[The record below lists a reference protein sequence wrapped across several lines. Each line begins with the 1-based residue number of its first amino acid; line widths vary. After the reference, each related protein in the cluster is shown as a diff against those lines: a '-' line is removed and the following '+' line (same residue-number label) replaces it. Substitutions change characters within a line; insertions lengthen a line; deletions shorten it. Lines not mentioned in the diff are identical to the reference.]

1 MKLEIFKSSFGYYN
15 LRTVD
20 GYPTDEM
27 TEYLKS
33 NGYRWSRNNNC
44 WYPAT
49 AEAKEANLHDDF
61 VVNFQEK
68 FFPPVSE
75 SQEPKSFG
83 QELFE
88 REQRKT
94 EWRESHGLSTKYEHS
109 VEKVSDDERITYLE
123 NLIKELQEERQK
135 DKEKIAHLEFELAN
149 NRDEGMTE
157 FYSQQE
163 QQQIDEE
170 SEWEKENTLTD
181 EEEQEII
188 NNVVPETSIVNN
200 ADVMNK
206 LGEILEAVA
215 REEEPEAEKEFSE
228 SQEKEDVEVEVSPE
242 ELSRAKSVLP
252 TSQYVTTL
260 RLSQGEEGN
269 FFKQKIKDIAEVV
282 KNAPKIYET
291 NGAEQHPIVLRYFHP
306 TGTETLVTEIGED
319 GEAFG
324 YQCLN
329 GDYEMAEFG
338 YIDLNEV
345 KSIRMMEIDYHV
357 EKGMTVERWLY
368 KEQPEMFPQYA
379 KFAERSEE
387 KNPLNIAKET
397 GNDVNAIS
405 DSPDKS
411 KKRYYYNPYSQE
423 YFTIAFEDND
433 WHYVFYDK
441 DYNVLSDDVGITPDS
456 PNNITEAIDTI
467 LEMRYNIDGFDPDG
481 MSTSEYESARAEKEH
496 YLSKNWT
503 IWTDEQGFENILEE
517 KRKVEEENEKK
528 ISVLKDILKND
539 EELKQSALVN
549 NRQDFE
555 NAYYD
560 KLSEILIKQ
569 YNNDKSDFT
578 RNLLN
583 SDVSKKEIMGEY
595 IDEIYNG
602 FISDKNEKVI
612 NAENNAYPYN
622 FFINDVANLDLGI
635 GAEIEPIT
643 GLTAEQAVLKYA
655 ELKEKGYAI
664 YIGLNIPGDFVFDD
678 KEGQGAE
685 IFGQVNGRPSFYM
698 GDNFVKELKEYD
710 SHARTVIAA
719 YKELYEM
726 ADKYILG
733 VERPDFVYEKDNELW
748 AKYLDEDSKEQLGFT
763 GNEGLFEN
771 ESEAEY
777 KSETEAEYKIMQ
789 EISKGLT
796 PDEIKLNLE
805 KYRESL
811 VYAQE
816 KSNETW
822 DDFYSRNTTGFDA
835 PQTIEEFRK
844 AYEGNKKQFEY
855 DVKKYTGWIKA
866 LEEKQSINVS
876 DEEIAQEK
884 VLIQNKINQLKE
896 ELNNPDNQKGGMN
909 YDENAEKELL
919 EHIQRFENI
928 SDEEI
933 KKQIIWKKENQK
945 NNEATAKN
953 VDNYITELAQNRA
966 VPQDGELLSFN
977 ETHPLITV
985 TNKQTGRQTSIR
997 PFGDL
1002 AETVKNMA
1010 RLKTISEA
1018 NNVIE
1023 NIKISGF
1030 EIASTT
1036 SRIIVYDN
1044 DKFFDFDYFAGAVG
1058 KLDKRNLNDW
1068 DFKTFVDNDLKI
1080 TKKMKESLQIENPV
1094 NAKLKENINWSEY
1107 TEEAF
1112 TKTKADLHNWVDGEV
1127 YASINVGQL
1136 SFELVPQ
1143 NYGDRM
1149 ELDTRIYYPKLY
1161 ATYGEDTD
1169 GVKYDTASGFDID
1182 AETFAKMSYEEFK
1195 DYFANTVLPS
1205 SLDKDLI
1212 ERALQPT
1219 EDWNTIWEKLNKENN
1234 FSYMFPEGLFKNSK
1248 ELDKYEVEYEGT
1260 FDFGETDGI
1269 CQVVSGD
1276 KKTLEKIAADYG
1288 YELHPDYLYH
1298 KDDLD
1303 LDDRTSVHDMAFRS
1317 VDLADSFKSENVEVI
1332 KEPETQQL
1340 TSKKDIKAIREQCR
1354 EILEKLDNSYLKD
1367 NEMSY
1372 LENELGEKRDED
1384 KKQVEASLRSMKYIY
1399 SATKDSEGYW
1409 NTSGKEITANEA
1421 RKMLS
1426 MSDFVSAVDRA
1437 SFHYTSGRVVKDNN
1451 DKEIGYIHFDDSDRN
1466 RIVPPYELTK
1476 EDLSILA
1483 QYEGA
1488 GGLNEINR
1496 TNAGILNEF
1505 YTPNYLVEKVWQIVD
1520 AYAPNAKTVLE
1531 PSAGVGKFAN
1541 NRPNNEFTMH
1551 ELDETSA
1558 RINKILHPEA
1568 NIVQGA
1574 YQKQFFDEGERFINK
1589 NFVQPKYDV
1598 VIGNPPYGK
1607 YNDKYKGLG
1616 EGKEF
1621 DRYEEYFIA
1630 KGLDALKDENS
1641 LLALVVPSGFLNT
1654 TWDKSKSLIS
1664 EKGEIID
1671 AYRLPEGT
1679 FPTTEVGTDII
1690 IMRSWSNY
1698 EHAFEKEYGKDLF
1711 MSIENHKRD
1720 NSKMLAWGEW
1730 FKAHPEKILGEVKTR
1745 TNRFGK
1751 EEEYVTVHEGFTVQ
1765 DELNKIDEFVK
1776 QSTPNFDKNID
1787 KVLVDEKT
1795 NYILEKLSKAGIEV
1809 VTDKEQ
1815 FDKILASQTV
1825 LQKMTDDL
1833 SEFDKLAAE
1842 LEKEKNVTENIENQ
1856 KQSLEEKKE
1865 ELAYSNY
1872 KELVDFVNKT
1882 EKYIPAQRFGFTTH
1896 ISSVENKVPLVINK
1910 EGKPVFWIANR
1921 LGNNY
1926 DNSNSTSLVII
1937 TENNASGVDAIDV
1950 TDYKSLHH
1958 YIAFNPKY
1966 EECRLLD
1973 SSLLNSYKE
1982 KLKAFLEQ
1990 KISNEQQN
1998 QKRLTNDV
2006 ENINTDLLNYE
2017 NLRNQLKEESEKTQ
2031 NLEKT
2036 KEEQEHSIRWNN
2048 YLEFAN
2054 FIKAVQQYIPVE
2066 EDFDTNKNYSSDWYK
2081 VANRIPIHMSEGQ
2094 ATAWLVNAE
2103 ISKGV
2108 VSPVIIDRSYTGVRF
2123 LNGSNS
2129 YDSIQKYFDDNH
2141 VLETF
2146 KKELRWFYE
2155 KRIAQEQKNQDNLIK
2170 DFEELK
2176 ELNLT
2181 NNSNKKLQSESMT
2194 NDMKSI
2200 LIDLMNKPTEN
2211 FVPTVYTR
2219 ENYQKIFGDGII
2231 ETPVETVKMSNNQF
2245 VRLCPADRNNLML
2258 AIKRTLEEPSLVIEK
2273 DSFDKKT
2280 ETFKPVHVYGKSFIN
2295 TDSNHTKTV
2304 ESVIIFR
2311 EGENIAMSLHNRELK
2326 DFIKQIKTADEIIYL
2341 DKNISRVAA
2350 FNKVGDSHVVKEA
2363 QEFLSSSEQMFL
2375 PLNSKYDKN
2384 KILSSEEYIAHYN
2397 IEVGNLV
2404 ITKENFDR
2412 YFNIFNRHDSYKD
2425 NLNKIASELFNYHV
2439 RAENKDS
2446 MREWLTEQGYKL
2458 SEKNKAQTMVQ
2469 NGNTYGFAYEGKI
2482 YLNPDVMNSEAAIH
2496 EYTHLWDSYT
2506 QKTNPELWQKGLNIF
2521 KDTSLWEDVIND
2533 ENYADIKN
2541 DENLILSE
2549 CHARICGKIADEV
2562 LQKVLERDGN
2572 LKQAEMIDWD
2582 KEVDQYIYEN
2592 FESSRTLS
2600 DGQVIKS
2607 TGYGAF
2613 GTVVDVNAIRSWFS
2627 APMKDLFQREL
2638 NLKLEQQQD
2647 SNRHVSF
2654 ENETLDSNNKLLRT
2668 PKSYPY
2674 INNDGSLNPDRLNE
2688 GDIIIDKEDNTP
2700 YESNMIFGNDFL
2712 RLTSISM
2719 KKESSSLFEEFDEK
2733 SRNDEQSYEL
2743 GMGWKNVLNERFS
2756 APTKEQLETWKYPSW
2771 YQHHLDEQEE
2781 YESERDYIRQP
2792 VLKVLEES
2800 KNGKSFEKEEL
2811 IHVYAETLA
2820 KELDFICHH
2829 NDVSFEERINP
2840 ATNEKTTFLT
2850 DEYGYARID
2859 HEIPEI
2865 CDFYGADL
2873 VKAVIY
2879 NSVIHFSEENE
2890 NDTYLR
2896 LQKEYPEFFNE
2907 DTKNLSILDF
2917 VKNVSCTKEFAGH
2930 KVHGNS
2936 VWDLT
2941 REYIN
2946 NVRDNSIDENHRLVN
2961 VIEKNGIQITVSSKR
2976 TVLKE
2981 SAQDQHSLNPSDTN
2995 EQITE
3000 EVVKTKTARP
3010 KKDKWNIQKSK
3021 GEVMTAQEFS
3031 RLYGRDFDEREFP
3044 IWAATDW
3051 QGNIDLSKLN
3061 ADDLQY
3067 MEQSG
3072 NYICKKLSSGEPEWT
3087 HKVLFTTGDIYAKI
3101 EEQKKFLSEAEN
3113 NPVLVEMYNKN
3124 IELLEASKKNKLNM
3138 EHIHFGLKST
3148 LAEEFIIP
3156 QYDGDGNFV
3165 NLNLQESFI
3174 LWAQGHTLASRRYRN
3189 EIDFATANISRE
3201 ELGEEL
3207 SFYDIIDYIDGKPVK
3222 ADAVRGWHTY
3232 KMTEEEKKAEKAE
3245 RKKEADLKRQARADV
3260 ANKLFDRYLHEGL
3273 ELETIKQLEEEYN
3286 RRFNSYI
3293 IPDYSKLPLFVDGM
3307 SAYKGDSKFKLYNQQ
3322 IKGISFLCNKGNG
3335 LLAYDVGVG
3344 KTAAGIVTTV
3354 NQIQTERSKRPLIIV
3369 PNQVYSKWY
3378 TDIKQLFPNVKVN
3391 DLYNFNKE
3399 SVGKYIDPENPHK
3412 LNIPENSISLC
3423 TYEALKNITFTDES
3437 CENELYQDFAN
3448 LLSADMDGSDRE
3460 NAESSDK
3467 IKGIIG
3473 SASHV
3478 KDESYYFFEEC
3489 GFDNLTV
3496 DEAHNFKNLWVV
3508 PRPKKKGQSNEY
3520 AGIPSGKPSARA
3532 LKMYGMTQLVQQHN
3546 DNRNVFMLTATPFT
3560 NSPTEVYSM
3569 LSYIG
3574 RERLHRAGIKSLR
3587 SFFDQFA
3594 QTKQELGVTSKGE
3607 IDTKQV
3613 MKNWKELP
3621 ALQSILT
3628 EFIDKVDGEEALII
3642 RPHKFTH
3649 VKPLDMSELQLEMR
3663 EMDEARMAEVKE
3675 GNSAAVIVAMN
3686 NMRLSCVAP
3695 ALANPEM
3702 YEGLELPPLSQLV
3715 ETSPKLKFV
3724 CDAIIDMYKDNPEK
3738 GQFMY
3743 VPLGKDSHGIIK
3755 DYLVQHGIPKEA
3767 VEIING
3773 EINNTPEKKEKITGK
3788 FNDVKDKLKIII
3800 GGRNTAEGIDLNGN
3814 SFVMYNCSLGW
3825 NPSETIQAEGR
3836 IWRQNNMQGH
3846 VHIVYPVM
3854 NDSIDSVLYQKHDE
3868 KISRIDELWSYKG
3881 DSLNVED
3888 INPEDLKLDLIKD
3901 PNKKAK
3907 LILEEETKDVKA
3919 ELSKLNLK
3927 IKDFDEII
3935 EKRKQLTLDF
3945 GTTEEDVQRYE
3956 KQIQD
3961 YKDRNLEVP
3970 EWIKLTLKNYKKDLE
3985 KQQYQKN
3992 NIQNKLYSWNLKT
4005 EEDEAAYIHNLNEQ
4019 KKACEEKIHNIEKS
4033 LPEILQKLVVER
4045 MEQKIMEYPVT
4056 KQREIL
4062 EADILNNLR
4071 PMKEVEF
4078 EIKTDRHNKML
4089 AEMLKA
4095 GDITQEEHDLYKAAG
4110 YEKYEKWL
4118 NGEIESLE
4126 EKPVQEVV
4134 ENDNQQGRVV
4144 EDKASKVTDEYG
4156 FEVFGEEASDKQEEI
4171 KKAVEAI
4178 PSELNDSE
4186 KMEKL
4191 KSATENAK
4199 KIVGANTISNDPS
4212 DLFFGFTDDDLFV
4225 KSPDNDKDEL
4235 VVKSPEQL
4243 YFNFDNDDSYLTPD
4257 QLSKAEQERDKIV
4270 LPVLNDKESGM
4281 YKAFKDFSQHGIF
4294 DIVGTKIDMKETAN
4308 GTRISPTGWKQ
4319 LHAAMNIYRNK
4330 QFETFRYVLVDRHN
4344 GRIKDQLS
4352 VCSYMPNVCKVS
4364 DSEGKTLENVL
4375 TRAEETDCLI
4385 VAVHNHPSGNVQESN
4400 YDREATKSLEK
4411 SCLRNDGLQRFAGHI
4426 ILDHDN
4432 FNIYKP
4438 RQGWKVY
4445 EDKNSIGIEDELINK
4460 DFAYTDTKIHTTSQ
4474 LLNVAKNINETN
4486 NWNDNFIPVLFV
4498 NSDSNVSGLKYYDK
4512 SFFNKENQ
4520 SIRNE
4525 LQFSAIDAG
4534 AVYLFP
4540 VVTEALTNKLNGSD
4554 RFLMEERMKELVM
4567 QGILTDVVLT
4577 DSTVVEKNNLPD
4589 RRSLYEDFIK
4599 LAKTDIKSTWEHKI
4613 NPTLFEQMKMG
4624 TLKIIQNEEPE
4635 KETQKD
4641 LSHLKKAAG
4650 MGY

>member
-1 MKLEIFKSSFGYYN
+1 MTLEVFKSSYGYYN
-15 LRTVD
+15 LRTID
-20 GYPTDEM
+20 GNPTEEM
-27 TEYLKS
+27 RTYLKQ
-33 NGYRWSRNNNC
+33 NGYYWSSNNNC
-44 WYPAT
+44 WYPHTST
-49 AEAKEANLHDDF
+49 AKQANETF
-61 VVNFQEK
+61 VETFRQK
-68 FFPPVSE
+68 FFDPAA
-75 SQEPKSFG
+75 QEQKSFG

-88 REQRKT
+88 HEQRKA
-94 EWRESHGLSTKYEHS
+94 EWREAHGLSSNHEHS
-109 VEKVSDDERITYLE
+109 EEKLSVDERITYLE
-123 NLIKELQEERQK
+123 NLVKELQEERTK
-135 DKEKIAHLEFELAN
+135 DKAKIASLESELSN
-149 NRDEGMTE
+149 KIDESDIDYE
-157 FYSQQE
+157 LE

-170 SEWEKENTLTD
+170 SEWEKENTLTE
-181 EEEQEII
+181 EEEQEIVEQEEI
-188 NNVVPETSIVNN
+188 PDTTILNNSE
-200 ADVMNK
+200 VMNK
-206 LGEILEAVA
+206 LGEIMDAVA
-215 REEEPEAEKEFSE
+215 REEEPEAERDFSE
-228 SQEKEDVEVEVSPE
+228 SQTKEENVEVEVSSE
-242 ELSRAKSVLP
+242 ELALAKSVLP
-252 TSQYVTTL
+252 TSQYVNTL

-282 KNAPKIYET
+282 QNAPKLYET
-291 NGAEQHPIVLRYFHP
+291 DGAEQHTIVLRYFHP
-306 TGTETLVTEIGED
+306 TGTETLVTEIGEE

-324 YQCLN
+324 FQCLN

-338 YIDLNEV
+338 YLDLNEI
-345 KSIRMMEIDYHV
+345 KNIRMMEIDYHV

-368 KEQPEMFPQYA
+368 KEHPDMFPQYA
-379 KFAERSEE
+379 KYAKQPEE
-387 KNPLNIAKET
+387 KTPLDIAKET
-397 GNDVNAIS
+397 GNDVEAIS
-405 DSPDKS
+405 ESLNQQ
-411 KKRYYYNPYSQE
+411 KRYYYNPYSQE
-423 YFTIAFEDND
+423 YFTIAFENND

-441 DYNVLSDDVGITPDS
+441 DYNVLSDDAGITPDS
-456 PNNITEAIDTI
+456 PKNISEAIDTI
-467 LEMRYNIDGFDPDG
+467 LEMRYHIDSFDPDG
-481 MSTSEYESARAEKEH
+481 MSKSEYEAAREEKEH

-503 IWTDEQGFENILEE
+503 IWTDVQGFEEIVEL
-517 KRKVEEENEKK
+517 KRKAEQEKENKTLF
-528 ISVLKDILKND
+528 LKDVLKND

-549 NRQDFE
+549 NRQDFA

-560 KLSEILIKQ
+560 KLTKILIKE
-569 YNNDKSDFT
+569 YDNDKSDFV
-578 RNLLN
+578 RNLLD
-583 SDVSKKEIMGEY
+583 SDKTKKEIMGEY
-595 IDEIYNG
+595 IDEVYDTLKLEERRKITNKTY
-602 FISDKNEKVI
+602 D
-612 NAENNAYPYN
+612 
-622 FFINDVANLDLGI
+622 FFINDAANLDLGI

-643 GLTAEQAVLKYA
+643 GLTAEKAALKYA
-655 ELKEKGYAI
+655 ELKDKGLSP
-664 YIGLNIPGDFVFDD
+664 YIGINIPGDFVFDD
-678 KEGQGAE
+678 KEGQGAG
-685 IFGQVNGRPSFYM
+685 IFTEVNGHPSFYM
-698 GDNFVKELKEYD
+698 GDNFVKDLKEYD
-710 SHARTVIAA
+710 EHAKNVIAA

-726 ADKYILG
+726 TDKYILG
-733 VERPDFVYEKDNELW
+733 VQKPVFLFEKENELSEKKEYDFTKPIIISERFAIDFVNHGYKENTVRFIDRKYKQITTGQYVVSTIANRNGNSGLILDMGITDWTVDAESMRKATEICRYYRDNDITITSNYEEGQEIKVEADNSSEIISKENTLNKLNNPDSF
-748 AKYLDEDSKEQLGFT
+748 KYLDDDETKFRLDYYLSIEELESLGIPDLDNIKSHPNYKDFRTGFVIYTDSKQLKAAVTPKENFYSDFIELSVPDELKQELIAILENVIENRIKT
-763 GNEGLFEN
+763 HEIDSLEEN
-771 ESEAEY
+771 EI
-777 KSETEAEYKIMQ
+777 ETEYKIMQ
-789 EISKGLT
+789 EISKKLT
-796 PDEIKLNLE
+796 PDEISLNLA
-805 KYRESL
+805 KYKESL

-816 KSNETW
+816 KSKESW
-822 DDFYSRNTTGFDA
+822 EDFYARNSTGFDT
-835 PQTIEEFRK
+835 PQTVDEFRK
-844 AYEGNKKQFEY
+844 SYEHNKKQFEY

-866 LEEKQSINVS
+866 LEEVQTVAPLSNS
-876 DEEIAQEK
+876 PRLTEEQKKEIYET
-884 VLIQNKINQLKE
+884 QLKWE
-896 ELNNPDNQKGGMN
+896 EYLNLTEPRIKQYGEAEMRKLSR
-909 YDENAEKELL
+909 ENAKEFADEFIKAYESQDEDRLL
-919 EHIQRFENI
+919 RMNNAWGINHISESGFDDERDIPRSTFIKFFTDGYNI
-928 SDEEI
+928 SVETVRNGI
-933 KKQIIWKKENQK
+933 KAHCKKQ
-945 NNEATAKN
+945 
-953 VDNYITELAQNRA
+953 
-966 VPQDGELLSFN
+966 
-977 ETHPLITV
+977 
-985 TNKQTGRQTSIR
+985 
-997 PFGDL
+997 
-1002 AETVKNMA
+1002 
-1010 RLKTISEA
+1010 
-1018 NNVIE
+1018 VIE
-1023 NIKISGF
+1023 NS
-1030 EIASTT
+1030 
-1036 SRIIVYDN
+1036 
-1044 DKFFDFDYFAGAVG
+1044 
-1058 KLDKRNLNDW
+1058 
-1068 DFKTFVDNDLKI
+1068 
-1080 TKKMKESLQIENPV
+1080 PV
-1094 NAKLKENINWSEY
+1094 NELNTKLASNIDWSKF
-1107 TEEAF
+1107 TKEAF
-1112 TKTKADLHNWVDGEV
+1112 NKTKADMINNHDGEM
-1127 YASINVGQL
+1127 YGAINVGQL
-1136 SFELVPQ
+1136 CFELVPQ
-1143 NYGDRM
+1143 DMGDRM
-1149 ELDTRIYYPKLY
+1149 ELFTNIYYPELY
-1161 ATYGEDTD
+1161 SRYGEDAD
-1169 GVKYDTASGFDID
+1169 GVKYDTATGLEID
-1182 AETFAKMSYEEFK
+1182 SETFTKMSYEEFK
-1195 DYFANTVLPS
+1195 EYFIKTVLPS
-1205 SLDKDLI
+1205 SLDNDLT
-1212 ERALQPT
+1212 ERALKPT
-1219 EDWNTIWEKLNKENN
+1219 EDWNTIWQKMNEEDNY
-1234 FSYMFPEGLFKNSK
+1234 SYMFPEGFFKDSK
-1248 ELDKYEVEYEGT
+1248 ELNYYEAEYEGT
-1260 FDFGETDGI
+1260 FNFESDGI
-1269 CQVVSGD
+1269 CQVVSGT
-1276 KKTLEKIAADYG
+1276 KKTLEKIASDYG

-1298 KDDLD
+1298 KHDLD
-1303 LDDRTSVHDMAFRS
+1303 LDDRAAVHDLAFRNQ
-1317 VDLADSFKSENVEVI
+1317 DLKPLFDKDNNSRNSQEQDLSFVGKSFYEWAASNPNDERKLEYIITSGNKTVSRFDESIEITPQLMSSLRNSDFVKADYSEDKITVTLDFINDSYVLNQ
-1332 KEPETQQL
+1332 KELESIDTRNSIESEKL

-1354 EILEKLDNSYLKD
+1354 EIL
-1367 NEMSY
+1367 
-1372 LENELGEKRDED
+1372 
-1384 KKQVEASLRSMKYIY
+1384 KKP
-1399 SATKDSEGYW
+1399 DSE
-1409 NTSGKEITANEA
+1409 ITE
-1421 RKMLS
+1421 
-1426 MSDFVSAVDRA
+1426 
-1437 SFHYTSGRVVKDNN
+1437 T
-1451 DKEIGYIHFDDSDRN
+1451 DK
-1466 RIVPPYELTK
+1466 T
-1476 EDLSILA
+1476 ILA

-1488 GGLNEINR
+1488 GGLNEVNR

-1505 YTPNYLVEKVWQIVD
+1505 YTPNNLVNKVWQIVD

-1568 NIVQGA
+1568 NIIQGA
-1574 YQKQFFDEGERFINK
+1574 YQKQFFDEGER
-1589 NFVQPKYDV
+1589 VRLSSYQQPKYDV

-1621 DRYEEYFIA
+1621 DRYEEYFIS
-1630 KGLDALKDENS
+1630 KGLEALKDENS
-1641 LLALVVPSGFLNT
+1641 IMAFVVPSGFLNNAS
-1654 TWDKSKSLIS
+1654 DKQKEIIASKGKL
-1664 EKGEIID
+1664 ID
-1671 AYRLPEGT
+1671 AYRLPVGT
-1679 FPTTEVGTDII
+1679 FPTTDVGTDII
-1690 IMRSWSNY
+1690 IMTSWEKDRNEIDLKNQLVGVKAHAQLTNERLKKRQENY
-1698 EHAFEKEYGKDLF
+1698 LNIL
-1711 MSIENHKRD
+1711 S
-1720 NSKMLAWGEW
+1720 SGEW
-1730 FKAHPEKILGEVKTR
+1730 FKQHPEKILGEVKTR

-1751 EEEYVTVHEGFTVQ
+1751 IEEYVAVHEGLTVQ
-1765 DELNKIDEFVK
+1765 DELNKID
-1776 QSTPNFDKNID
+1776 SMLP
-1787 KVLVDEKT
+1787 VL
-1795 NYILEKLSKAGIEV
+1795 NR
-1809 VTDKEQ
+1809 Q
-1815 FDKILASQTV
+1815 
-1825 LQKMTDDL
+1825 M
-1833 SEFDKLAAE
+1833 
-1842 LEKEKNVTENIENQ
+1842 
-1856 KQSLEEKKE
+1856 
-1865 ELAYSNY
+1865 
-1872 KELVDFVNKT
+1872 
-1882 EKYIPAQRFGFTTH
+1882 
-1896 ISSVENKVPLVINK
+1896 SVENTTKIIPEDKIREIYKTAYADALESQKKEAPNRAEEFIAAWKSMNFEGLERGLVYNYSETPELRKLFSEIENVTLPEENSDIFAWLSKFADENTVPERFKFKSWNEALRYDVSRGTGIQGGKQRTYEFFKKHLGKSERAKFLKNEYGIGGVGEIGYNQDHDAKGLVL
-1910 EGKPVFWIANR
+1910 E
-1921 LGNNY
+1921 
-1926 DNSNSTSLVII
+1926 VII
-1937 TENNASGVDAIDV
+1937 KGE
-1950 TDYKSLHH
+1950 L
-1958 YIAFNPKY
+1958 
-1966 EECRLLD
+1966 
-1973 SSLLNSYKE
+1973 
-1982 KLKAFLEQ
+1982 
-1990 KISNEQQN
+1990 
-1998 QKRLTNDV
+1998 QKRLFSWEEV
-2006 ENINTDLLNYE
+2006 AEAISIQIMEGVYY
-2017 NLRNQLKEESEKTQ
+2017 KEENNTQ
-2031 NLEKT
+2031 SKNTESTLDQSSLT
-2036 KEEQEHSIRWNN
+2036 HADNEETP
-2048 YLEFAN
+2048 
-2054 FIKAVQQYIPVE
+2054 KV
-2066 EDFDTNKNYSSDWYK
+2066 KSSR
-2081 VANRIPIHMSEGQ
+2081 A
-2094 ATAWLVNAE
+2094 
-2103 ISKGV
+2103 
-2108 VSPVIIDRSYTGVRF
+2108 
-2123 LNGSNS
+2123 
-2129 YDSIQKYFDDNH
+2129 
-2141 VLETF
+2141 
-2146 KKELRWFYE
+2146 KKE
-2155 KRIAQEQKNQDNLIK
+2155 
-2170 DFEELK
+2170 
-2176 ELNLT
+2176 
-2181 NNSNKKLQSESMT
+2181 
-2194 NDMKSI
+2194 
-2200 LIDLMNKPTEN
+2200 
-2211 FVPTVYTR
+2211 
-2219 ENYQKIFGDGII
+2219 
-2231 ETPVETVKMSNNQF
+2231 
-2245 VRLCPADRNNLML
+2245 
-2258 AIKRTLEEPSLVIEK
+2258 
-2273 DSFDKKT
+2273 
-2280 ETFKPVHVYGKSFIN
+2280 
-2295 TDSNHTKTV
+2295 
-2304 ESVIIFR
+2304 
-2311 EGENIAMSLHNRELK
+2311 
-2326 DFIKQIKTADEIIYL
+2326 
-2341 DKNISRVAA
+2341 
-2350 FNKVGDSHVVKEA
+2350 
-2363 QEFLSSSEQMFL
+2363 
-2375 PLNSKYDKN
+2375 
-2384 KILSSEEYIAHYN
+2384 
-2397 IEVGNLV
+2397 
-2404 ITKENFDR
+2404 
-2412 YFNIFNRHDSYKD
+2412 
-2425 NLNKIASELFNYHV
+2425 
-2439 RAENKDS
+2439 
-2446 MREWLTEQGYKL
+2446 
-2458 SEKNKAQTMVQ
+2458 
-2469 NGNTYGFAYEGKI
+2469 
-2482 YLNPDVMNSEAAIH
+2482 
-2496 EYTHLWDSYT
+2496 
-2506 QKTNPELWQKGLNIF
+2506 
-2521 KDTSLWEDVIND
+2521 
-2533 ENYADIKN
+2533 
-2541 DENLILSE
+2541 
-2549 CHARICGKIADEV
+2549 
-2562 LQKVLERDGN
+2562 
-2572 LKQAEMIDWD
+2572 
-2582 KEVDQYIYEN
+2582 
-2592 FESSRTLS
+2592 
-2600 DGQVIKS
+2600 
-2607 TGYGAF
+2607 
-2613 GTVVDVNAIRSWFS
+2613 
-2627 APMKDLFQREL
+2627 
-2638 NLKLEQQQD
+2638 
-2647 SNRHVSF
+2647 
-2654 ENETLDSNNKLLRT
+2654 
-2668 PKSYPY
+2668 
-2674 INNDGSLNPDRLNE
+2674 
-2688 GDIIIDKEDNTP
+2688 
-2700 YESNMIFGNDFL
+2700 
-2712 RLTSISM
+2712 
-2719 KKESSSLFEEFDEK
+2719 
-2733 SRNDEQSYEL
+2733 
-2743 GMGWKNVLNERFS
+2743 
-2756 APTKEQLETWKYPSW
+2756 
-2771 YQHHLDEQEE
+2771 
-2781 YESERDYIRQP
+2781 
-2792 VLKVLEES
+2792 
-2800 KNGKSFEKEEL
+2800 
-2811 IHVYAETLA
+2811 
-2820 KELDFICHH
+2820 
-2829 NDVSFEERINP
+2829 
-2840 ATNEKTTFLT
+2840 
-2850 DEYGYARID
+2850 
-2859 HEIPEI
+2859 
-2865 CDFYGADL
+2865 
-2873 VKAVIY
+2873 
-2879 NSVIHFSEENE
+2879 
-2890 NDTYLR
+2890 
-2896 LQKEYPEFFNE
+2896 
-2907 DTKNLSILDF
+2907 
-2917 VKNVSCTKEFAGH
+2917 
-2930 KVHGNS
+2930 
-2936 VWDLT
+2936 
-2941 REYIN
+2941 
-2946 NVRDNSIDENHRLVN
+2946 
-2961 VIEKNGIQITVSSKR
+2961 
-2976 TVLKE
+2976 
-2981 SAQDQHSLNPSDTN
+2981 
-2995 EQITE
+2995 
-3000 EVVKTKTARP
+3000 
-3010 KKDKWNIQKSK
+3010 KWNIAKSK
-3021 GEVMTAQEFS
+3021 GEVMSAQEFS

-3101 EEQKKFLSEAEN
+3101 EEQKKFLSEAED

-3222 ADAVRGWHTY
+3222 ADAVRGYRTY
-3232 KMTEEEKKAEKAE
+3232 RMTEEEKKAEKAE

-3307 SAYKGDSKFKLYNQQ
+3307 SAYKGNSKFKLYNQQ

-3344 KTAAGIVTTV
+3344 KTAAGIVATV

-3378 TDIKQLFPNVKVN
+3378 IDIKQLFPNVKVN

-3399 SVGKYIDPENPHK
+3399 SVEKYIDPENPHK

-3628 EFIDKVDGEEALII
+3628 EFIDKVDGEEAHII

-3743 VPLGKDSHGIIK
+3743 VPLGKESHGIIK

-3773 EINNTPEKKEKITGK
+3773 DINNTPEKKEKITGK

-3985 KQQYQKN
+3985 KQQYQKS

-4056 KQREIL
+4056 KQREI
-4062 EADILNNLR
+4062 
-4071 PMKEVEF
+4071 

-4089 AEMLKA
+4089 AEMLKS

-4126 EKPVQEVV
+4126 EKPLQEIV
-4134 ENDNQQGRVV
+4134 ENDNQQSRVV
-4144 EDKASKVTDEYG
+4144 EDNTSKVTDEYG

-4178 PSELNDSE
+4178 PSEQNDSE

-4199 KIVGANTISNDPS
+4199 KIVGANTISTDPS

-4438 RQGWKVY
+4438 HQGWKVHKD
-4445 EDKNSIGIEDELINK
+4445 EQMKEVEDELINK
-4460 DFAYTDTKIHTTSQ
+4460 DFAFTDTKIHSTGQ
-4474 LLNVAKNINETN
+4474 LLNVAKSINETN
-4486 NWNDNFIPVLFV
+4486 NWNDNFVPVLFV
-4498 NSDSNVSGLKYYDK
+4498 NADCNISGLKYYDK
-4512 SFFNKENQ
+4512 SFFNKESQ
-4520 SIRNE
+4520 VIRNE
-4525 LQFSAIDAG
+4525 LQFSAIEAG
-4534 AVYLFP
+4534 AVNIFP
-4540 VVTEALTNKLNGSD
+4540 VVTEALTNKLNGAD
-4554 RFLMEERMKELVM
+4554 RFLMEERMKELVL
-4567 QGILTDVVLT
+4567 QNVFTDAVLT
-4577 DSTVVEKNNLPD
+4577 DSTIVEKNNLPD
-4589 RRSLYEDFIK
+4589 RSSLFNDFLK
-4599 LAKTDIKSTWEHKI
+4599 LTKPNIETTWEHKI
-4613 NPTLFEQMKMG
+4613 NPSLFAQMKMG
-4624 TLKIIQNEEPE
+4624 TLKVIQDEELE
-4635 KETQKD
+4635 KKPQQD
-4641 LSHLKKAAG
+4641 LSHLKKASG